1 MKNLIALLVLGFLA
15 TLFFTT
21 TIDQS
26 HKKRDARKNTQ
37 QVLNEKALIQ
47 AKYLALLESK
57 TRIDTI
63 YVKGET
69 QYIEDTVFK
78 TITDTFLLHGTDTLL
93 LYEDTLNRPDLRL
106 KATFWAKNVLPPLKY
121 EYNVTEK
128 IIIQNN
134 IVEVHDTLT
143 VKKYRNQLL
152 GIGEV
157 GKDYFGVGL
166 QFQTSKRIGVLAK
179 SNWYMGKQYY
189 TAGVSYRIF

>member
-21 TIDQS
+21 TLDQS

-69 QYIEDTVFK
+69 QYVEDTVFK
-78 TITDTFLLHGTDTLL
+78 TITDTIKVSGTDTLH
-93 LYEDTLNRPDLRL
+93 LYESSLERPDLRL
-106 KATFWAKNVLPPLKY
+106 KAKIWANKFHSINY

-152 GIGEV
+152 GVGEV

-166 QFQTSKRIGVLAK
+166 QFQTNKRIGILAK

>member
-1 MKNLIALLVLGFLA
+1 MKNLIALFVLGFLA
-15 TLFFTT
+15 TLFLTT

-26 HKKRDARKNTQ
+26 HKKREARKDTQ
-37 QVLNEKALIQ
+37 QVLNEKAKIQ

-69 QYIEDTVFK
+69 QYAKDTLFK
-78 TITDTFLLHGTDTLL
+78 TIRDTIKVSGTDTLN
-93 LYEDTLNRPDLRL
+93 LYESSLERPDLRL
-106 KATFWAKNVLPPLKY
+106 KAKIWANKFHSINY

-128 IIIQNN
+128 IIIENH

-157 GKDYFGVGL
+157 GKDYFGIGL
-166 QFQTSKRIGVLAK
+166 QFQTNKRIGILAK